1 MADKVLLLVRLP
13 TTRCT
18 YEVRVCV
25 DLTVGEAAT
34 MIASLV
40 AAREERR
47 YLPGDDV
54 GLMVLEGEHAGRL
67 LEGTAS
73 LRDFVCEGMVCDGT
87 LLALV

>member
-13 TTRCT
+13 ATRCT
-18 YEVRVCV
+18 YELRVCV
-25 DLTVGEAAT
+25 DLTVSEAAT
-34 MIASLV
+34 MIAGLV
-40 AAREERR
+40 AAREQRR

-67 LEGTAS
+67 LDGRAC
-73 LRDFVCEGMVCDGT
+73 LRDFACEGMVSDGT

>member
-18 YEVRVCV
+18 YELRVCV

-40 AAREERR
+40 AAREEPTEPR
-47 YLPGDDV
+47 LPT
-54 GLMVLEGEHAGRL
+54 R
-67 LEGTAS
+67 
-73 LRDFVCEGMVCDGT
+73 
-87 LLALV
+87 